1 MNAPLK
7 IAFLGSGPIAA
18 PVLRAAAAAP
28 EVELVLTGTQPD
40 QPAGRKRQ
48 LKPTPLAEAAAAL
61 GIEAARIPNVNDPA
75 FLDRLRSAEVEMLV
89 VVSFGQLLKEPIL
102 ALPRCGCVNLHA
114 SLLPRYRGA
123 SPIVQAILHRDAATG
138 VAFMRMERGLD
149 TGPVYRTIEF
159 PLDGTETAP
168 ALENALGELAAAHFA
183 ETVAAI
189 ADGKLAPIPQNDAE
203 ATRCGK
209 IRKADGA
216 IDWRRSAPE
225 IAAMVRAYDPWPG
238 AWSEYGTPTGGRGA
252 VTLRAVRAFPCPG
265 AIPGEPVAG
274 ARKVLAIGCG
284 EDSALEVVEIQ
295 PAGGK
300 RMTGSAFLNGLRGE
314 SLRFVSAPPVA
325 AEM

>member
-1 MNAPLK
+1 MKKPLK

-28 EVELVLTGTQPD
+28 ELELVLTATQPD

-48 LKPTPLAEAAAAL
+48 LNPTPLAEAAAAL
-61 GIEAARIPNVNDPA
+61 GIEAARVANVNDPG
-75 FLDRLRSAEVEMLV
+75 FLDALRRAETEMV
-89 VVSFGQLLKEPIL
+89 VVISFGQLLKEPIL

-138 VAFMRMERGLD
+138 IAFMRMERGLD
-149 TGPVYRTIEF
+149 TGPVYRTFEL
-159 PLDGTETAP
+159 PLAGVETAP
-168 ALENALGELAAAHFA
+168 ALENALGELAAAHLA
-183 ETVAAI
+183 ETLAEI
-189 ADGKLAPIPQNDAE
+189 AEGSLLPVPQNDAE

-216 IDWRRSAPE
+216 IDWSRSAAE
-225 IAAMVRAYDPWPG
+225 IDAMVRAYDPWPG
-238 AWSEYGTPTGGRGA
+238 AWSGYETLQGSGM
-252 VTLRAVRAFPCPG
+252 VTFRAVRALSCSG
-265 AIPGEPVAG
+265 ARPGEVDG
-274 ARKVLAIGCG
+274 SSRKRLLIGCG
-284 EDSALEVVEIQ
+284 GDSALEVVELQ

-300 RMTGSAFLNGLRGE
+300 RMTGAAFLNGLRGE
-314 SLRFVSAPPVA
+314 KIQFVTAPPTA